1 MNNKKRIL
9 VRLERLTIFMVEQEN
24 SLENAV
30 SYYLGGVPP
39 AVLPPRW
46 VQPAVRGGGTVHIF
60 LSSVPGSGPGPFSAK
75 SRDVGALLKLQG
87 GTFLFLPM
95 VMGLSM
101 GCLHLW

>member
-9 VRLERLTIFMVEQEN
+9 VRVERLTIFVVEQEN

-46 VQPAVRGGGTVHIF
+46 VSLQWGGTVSMFPASPWWWPWPF
-60 LSSVPGSGPGPFSAK
+60 LSHIQSCWNPAETGGEVFS
-75 SRDVGALLKLQG
+75 
-87 GTFLFLPM
+87 PCP
-95 VMGLSM
+95 LS
-101 GCLHLW
+101 

>member
-9 VRLERLTIFMVEQEN
+9 VRVERLTIFVVEQEN

-46 VQPAVRGGGTVHIF
+46 VQPAVGWDSQHVPLEPLVGPWPFISHLQGCWNSAETGGEVF
-60 LSSVPGSGPGPFSAK
+60 LS
-75 SRDVGALLKLQG
+75 
-87 GTFLFLPM
+87 
-95 VMGLSM
+95 LSIIVS
-101 GCLHLW
+101 C

>member
-9 VRLERLTIFMVEQEN
+9 VRVERLTIFVVEQEN

-46 VQPAVRGGGTVHIF
+46 VQPAVGWDSQHVPLKSLVVALA
-60 LSSVPGSGPGPFSAK
+60 LSQPHPG
-75 SRDVGALLKLQG
+75 LLE
-87 GTFLFLPM
+87 P
-95 VMGLSM
+95 
-101 GCLHLW
+101 C